1 MPGGTAGRPVEKAH
15 DSLADPSGP
24 AIDPAQFV
32 KLFHPGL
39 PQAEED
45 AGAHPLLEAVMRGRV
60 GAQVRLVQRLPL
72 AAGAQHIEDG
82 IGTDPGGRPRAPATK
97 PVGVDVG
104 GEQGLQHRPECI
116 GDAKPGGGPVIR
128 RSFAASFLVAS
139 TPKRSVC
146 RSCTIPFRSRAIWEV
161 IERYPA
167 ATV

>member
-1 MPGGTAGRPVEKAH
+1 MPLGEHTAFAPTLAAVGRVRAGLLPAERRFDHRAIH
-15 DSLADPSGP
+15 RQPGP
-24 AIDPAQFV
+24 IDPAQFV

-104 GEQGLQHRPECI
+104 GEQGLQHRPHERQRKT
-116 GDAKPGGGPVIR
+116 DEPGHHRHVEI
-128 RSFAASFLVAS
+128 AVMCVAR
-139 TPKRSVC
+139 PQA
-146 RSCTIPFRSRAIWEV
+146 P
-161 IERYPA
+161 
-167 ATV
+167 